1 MKMTQVRRCPVSE
14 CATPESLE
22 SGLLVSVHRCVLVL
36 TAVLFGA
43 SALADGP
50 RQLIWGDTHL
60 HTSYSFDAFLNL
72 NLTADPDV
80 AYRFA
85 KGLPVIHPYNR
96 TRVQLRAPLDFLV
109 VSDHAEFLGGLRDIY
124 YNGIQQEDANVFD
137 RLLNWYRTRTIR
149 NAIDADQGNELF
161 VSLLPVAE
169 DPVKAAA
176 AWRDRTRSSLP
187 GAANSLRNA
196 WLETTRIADK
206 HNEPGRFTALIG
218 WEWSS
223 VPGGANL
230 HRVVVTDAD
239 AATAQKFLPFGS
251 NDSPYPDDLW
261 AWLETTSNTTGAN
274 FVAIPHNSNISKG
287 LMFADRTLRGE
298 PITAQSARSR
308 LKWERVVEITQI
320 KGTSETHP
328 LLSPND
334 EFADFELYP
343 YYIQQQTEP
352 YVARRGDFVRPALE
366 AGLSLEAQVG
376 VNPFKFGVIG
386 STDSHAGLSSA
397 EENNFWG
404 KMARDSVPEK
414 KIGKVIGDGPSGWSM
429 SASGLA
435 AVWAESNTR
444 GAILQALQ
452 RREVYATTGPR
463 IRVQCFGGWDFSP
476 DDLATVDR
484 GAVGRAKGVP
494 MGGDL
499 PPAPDGAVKAPNFLI
514 AAMKDPLDANL
525 DRVQVVKGW
534 LDATGNQREQVFDVV
549 WAGDR
554 RPDASGKLPPVGD
567 TVDRKQARYTNT
579 IGAAELAV
587 VWTDPAFEP
596 NQRAFYYLRVLQIPT
611 PRHALYDA
619 IALSMDAPTE
629 GPAVI
634 QERAFTSPIWYTP
647 PATGG

>member
-1 MKMTQVRRCPVSE
+1 VVCVRIGVLALVGALLGAPV
-14 CATPESLE
+14 
-22 SGLLVSVHRCVLVL
+22 
-36 TAVLFGA
+36 
-43 SALADGP
+43 LADGP
-50 RQLIWGDTHL
+50 KQLLWGDTHL

-85 KGLPVIHPYNR
+85 KGMPVIHPYNR
-96 TRVQLRAPLDFLV
+96 ARVQLRTPLDFLV
-109 VSDHAEFLGGLRDIY
+109 VSDHAEFLGGIRDIY
-124 YNGIQQEDANVFD
+124 YNGIQQEDANFFE
-137 RLLNWYRTRTIR
+137 RLWNWYRTRTMR

-161 VSLLPVAE
+161 VSLLPVSE

-176 AWRDRTRSSLP
+176 AWRDSTRSSLP
-187 GAANSLRNA
+187 GAANSLRSA

-206 HNEPGRFTALIG
+206 NNEPGRFTALIG

-251 NDSPYPDDLW
+251 NDSPYPEDLW
-261 AWLETTSNTTGAN
+261 AWLETTSSTTGAN

-287 LMFADRTLRGE
+287 MMFTDRTLRGE
-298 PITAQSARSR
+298 PITAQSARTR
-308 LKWERVVEITQI
+308 MKWERVVEVTQI

-366 AGLSLEAQVG
+366 AGLSVEAQVG
-376 VNPFKFGVIG
+376 VNPFKFGLIG

-444 GAILQALQ
+444 SAILQALQ

-463 IRVQCFGGWDFSP
+463 IRVQCFGGWSFSP
-476 DDLATVDR
+476 DDLAAVDR
-484 GAVGRAKGVP
+484 GTVGRAKGVP

-499 PPAPDGAVKAPNFLI
+499 PPAPDGSVKAPNFLI

-549 WAGDR
+549 WSGDR
-554 RPDASGKLPPVGD
+554 SLDASGRLPPVGD

-596 NQRAFYYLRVLQIPT
+596 SQRAFYYVRVLQIPT

-647 PATGG
+647 QATGS